1 MFMETCLMS
10 EEKVNEIRMHNLSV
24 SSGGTSDSND
34 SSEEMNDKI
43 PEEPLLKMVKCTTE
57 HIVWDVETG
66 SPIET
71 KYGVSQNMWT
81 FYRTIQLE
89 RQFMI

>member
-1 MFMETCLMS
+1 MS
-10 EEKVNEIRMHNLSV
+10 EEKVNEIQMHNLSM
-24 SSGGTSDSND
+24 STDGTSDSD
-34 SSEEMNDKI
+34 DGSEEMNDEI

-71 KYGVSQNMWT
+71 KYGVSQNM
-81 FYRTIQLE
+81 
-89 RQFMI
+89 